1 MELSFIFLL
10 SLSGPGRHGLKV
22 ICSLILIMVKSI
34 GYLVFQYSLIS
45 GKLTPALKK
54 RVLIAGGLL
63 GFQGL
68 LGWYDSRKSDLELQ
82 NPTSKVHG

>member
-10 SLSGPGRHGLKV
+10 SLSGPGRPGLKV
-22 ICSLILIMVKSI
+22 TGSWMLVMWATNWAPDNSLLT
-34 GYLVFQYSLIS
+34 S

-68 LGWYDSRKSDLELQ
+68 LGWYDTRNSEYIC
-82 NPTSKVHG
+82 TYY